1 MWKEAGGILLL
12 GDAIIGHPPGFLGLI
27 PEHKLDNSSKLKRS
41 LNKLL
46 EYDFSVLKL
55 CDGDPVLSGGKPKVA
70 EFLKA
75 LAETEK

>member
-1 MWKEAGGILLL
+1 ML
-12 GDAIIGHPPGFLGLI
+12 GDAISGHVVFGMI

-46 EYDFSVLKL
+46 EYDFSVLL
-55 CDGDPVLSGGKPKVA
+55 LATGTQFRVAATKVA